1 MDAIRN
7 FIDYVGQ
14 GDSIAAKSSIE
25 ELLSTKAFDAL
36 DGRKQDLASTLFT
49 GNETNTEITDTE

>member
-14 GDSIAAKSSIE
+14 GDNIAAKSSIE